1 MLCLSENSEHT
12 TCQKI
17 MKTVSSSIK
26 YIHLSVDMITG
37 YFQGTRNFLG
47 ENRHRTY
54 VKLRRKCNFIKQVR
68 QQTVN
73 LRISNV
79 SALSRITMRDK
90 KL

>member
-47 ENRHRTY
+47 EKATLSNKCDN
-54 VKLRRKCNFIKQVR
+54 KLLI
-68 QQTVN
+68 
-73 LRISNV
+73 
-79 SALSRITMRDK
+79 
-90 KL
+90 